1 MDPITAGA
9 LITAGTNIGSTL
21 LGGSIA
27 NANTGKQ
34 IAFEKWKMANAH
46 QMEIRDLEAAGLN
59 PVLSAGGSGASA
71 GSITPQ
77 MPDTSGIA
85 NAGNA
90 IFQAITAKNATNA
103 TNADVSLKKSQET
116 NTDVD
121 TTVKAAQAG
130 LTDAN
135 TAKTIIETKIK
146 EAEAEKAKQRIQAE
160 LEKTKIEIEETKQKI
175 RNLQSEKQYTD
186 AKKEIE
192 RLNAL
197 NYDLK
202 LQNDMLKNTY
212 RDWETDRKST
222 RLNSSH

>member
-9 LITAGTNIGSTL
+9 LISGGFGIGSTL
-21 LGGSIA
+21 LGGSISS
-27 NANTGKQ
+27 ANTGKQ

-146 EAEAEKAKQRIQAE
+146 EAEAEKAKQKIQAE
-160 LEKTKIEIEETKQKI
+160 IDNLKIQAE
-175 RNLQSEKQYTD
+175 
-186 AKKEIE
+186 AKKQEIKE
-192 RLNAL
+192 RMIVMIVRVLGRL
-197 NYDLK
+197 IVPTVDLMDP
-202 LQNDMLKNTY
+202 LSVQIVRGLADHTELFQQ
-212 RDWETDRKST
+212 SII
-222 RLNSSH
+222 